1 MSQTWLVVGLVGAG
15 TIAIKAIGPVLL
27 GGRPLPER
35 LSSVIEL
42 LAPALLGALVAVQ
55 TFGNGQALAVDERV
69 LGVAVA
75 AIAILR
81 KAPLLLVVI
90 LATVTTALARAL
102 L

>member
-1 MSQTWLVVGLVGAG
+1 M
-15 TIAIKAIGPVLL
+15 
-27 GGRPLPER
+27 PER

-75 AIAILR
+75 AIAIWR

-90 LATVTTALARAL
+90 LATITTALARAL

>member
-1 MSQTWLVVGLVGAG
+1 MNQTWLVVGLVGAG

-35 LSSVIEL
+35 LSNVIEL

-75 AIAILR
+75 AIAIWQ

-90 LATVTTALARAL
+90 LATVATALARAL